1 MTGSDDW
8 TRGEPILLG
17 QRCTEGHTWYLPRA
31 RCPECASGVESFA
44 LSGAGTVFA
53 RTGLH
58 RRVAAPSDGTAR
70 EGAEAHQGTAA
81 GQGATVRE
89 RAAKEAIGIALVD
102 LDEGV
107 RIMARCAPET
117 PIGSRVR
124 VSIVRDAG
132 TQRLMPQC
140 EEVAA

>member
-8 TRGEPILLG
+8 TAGEPILLA

-31 RCPECASGVESFA
+31 RCPECAGAVESFA

-58 RRVAAPSDGTAR
+58 RRVAAPGGPAAR
-70 EGAEAHQGTAA
+70 EGAT
-81 GQGATVRE
+81 
-89 RAAKEAIGIALVD
+89 KEAIGIALVD

-107 RIMARCAPET
+107 RIMARCRPGT

-124 VSIVRDAG
+124 VSIAFDEGA
-132 TQRLMPQC
+132 QRLLPQC